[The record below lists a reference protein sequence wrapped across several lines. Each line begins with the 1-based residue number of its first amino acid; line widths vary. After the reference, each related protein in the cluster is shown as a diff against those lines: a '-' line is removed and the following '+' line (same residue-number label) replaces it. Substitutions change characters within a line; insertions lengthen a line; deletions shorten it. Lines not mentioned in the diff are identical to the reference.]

1 MIIEKIYNNNVVLV
15 KDTTSNKQL
24 ILTGCGI
31 GFQKKVGQLADET
44 KIEKKF
50 IAEDESFK
58 NNISKL
64 ALEVDENVF
73 KASSAIV
80 EYTES
85 KLKTDLYDYIYV
97 ALTDHISFALKRYK
111 ENIEIKNE
119 LLYEIRRIHKAEF
132 EIGLWALEYINR
144 EFDVNLPEDE
154 AAFIAMHIVNAN
166 YNENTSESFLMTK
179 IVKEILNIIRY
190 FYSIEFNQNEM
201 NYERFLTHL
210 KFFAKRLIKNEN
222 KRNSKNEL
230 LEIIKEKYNES
241 YECANKIKIFIEEHY
256 EYVVSEDEMLYLI
269 IHINRV
275 IEVIRIEGSKSI

>member
-275 IEVIRIEGSKSI
+275 IEVIRIEDNKNI